1 MLTLVEDL
9 RALSKR
15 DLRLPSEPKS
25 LSTSSLKGIIQ
36 RTLDRY
42 PSCWLDHLSA
52 PSRVVTGMVKEM
64 NYYGRT
70 PVFFAA
76 RTPHMEDIG
85 TLQPMC
91 ADHSERVEIKNLT
104 PSIALEFAQRECE
117 KTGLW
122 ASNLEHALHSLVGW
136 SEGNPGSIIQMVK
149 MAHLAKYRMGDQI
162 KVHVLY
168 LDHRMGRR

>member
-36 RTLDRY
+36 RTLDQY
-42 PSCWLDHLSA
+42 PFLLVLDHLSA

-76 RTPHMEDIG
+76 GYVPHGRHRDA
-85 TLQPMC
+85 T
-91 ADHSERVEIKNLT
+91 ADVRGSLGAGGNKESDPLNCSGICSKRV
-104 PSIALEFAQRECE
+104 
-117 KTGLW
+117 
-122 ASNLEHALHSLVGW
+122 
-136 SEGNPGSIIQMVK
+136 
-149 MAHLAKYRMGDQI
+149 
-162 KVHVLY
+162 
-168 LDHRMGRR
+168 